1 MACLVAHYLQELAA
15 KGERKDTVS
24 TADLAKY
31 FKAAKFKLPVIKYTL
46 GNAKNAG
53 YFDSVGSGEY
63 KLNAVGYNLVVHTL
77 PRKTSKS

>member
-15 KGERKDTVS
+15 KGERKDTVG

-53 YFDSVGSGEY
+53 YFDSVGGGEY

-77 PRKTSKS
+77 PRKKPES